1 MSTSKAQRKLN
12 LSALCDADQ
21 YEPVVAGCLTEKQA
35 RTLPPRHLANALSL
49 MAELFL
55 THYDGIAHAFEKNN
69 GAEVSLKLQ
78 LGPQK
83 DELKLAYKPANE
95 VKDSAMATV
104 PDPDQTEMDFVKP
117 KPPAAPTAPVM
128 DVESVP
134 AGLPEPALGLPAP
147 ERTEKEREAYEKGT
161 AAALAGRS
169 FSTNPYLYR
178 TPEWHAWADGW
189 RAEAD
194 EGDPEADDDLDIGTR
209 EEADGPM
216 DLREDLTD
224 HDDEEE

>member
-1 MSTSKAQRKLN
+1 MSTTKAQRKLN

-21 YEPVVAGCLTEKQA
+21 YEPVVAGCLSDKQA
-35 RTLPPRHLANALSL
+35 KTLPPRHLANGMALF
-49 MAELFL
+49 AELIL
-55 THYDGIAHAFEKNN
+55 THYDGIAEAFDTNN
-69 GAEVSLKLQ
+69 GLEISMKLQ
-78 LGPQK
+78 FGPQK
-83 DELKLAYKPANE
+83 DELKFAYKPVSE
-95 VKDSAMATV
+95 VKDAAMATV
-104 PDPDQTEMDFVKP
+104 PDPNQTEMDFAKP
-117 KPPAAPTAPVM
+117 VRPAGPQGDVV
-128 DVESVP
+128 DVEAVP
-134 AGLPEPALGLPAP
+134 AGLPAPALGLPVP
-147 ERTEKEREAYEKGT
+147 ERTESEREANEKGT

-194 EGDPEADDDLDIGTR
+194 EGDPEADDDLDIEAR
-209 EEADGPM
+209 EEATGPM